1 MWREKVEIVD
11 FYTKTRVCWE
21 NNYKKKTCR
30 INLISENRV
39 MLSQTVLLQLKELT
53 DESDYDLSIQKLIK
67 GYIESRLE
75 YYKLVDKQFEEKKGM
90 PFQEYQDTK
99 YEEWDGTNWNL
110 KSEFHDWEAAVSSLQ
125 YFSDLKEKWSLVS
138 SK

>member
-1 MWREKVEIVD
+1 MKKEFMWREKVEIVD

-67 GYIESRLE
+67 GYIE
-75 YYKLVDKQFEEKKGM
+75 
-90 PFQEYQDTK
+90 
-99 YEEWDGTNWNL
+99 EWDGTNWNL
-110 KSEFHDWEAAVSSLQ
+110 KSEFHDWEAAVSSMQ